1 MQEKDTNFK
10 TSSLQDTGILY
21 FYQVNSLTLEST
33 QNFINYPRI
42 KYRGW
47 FLLVILSCILGILDC
62 HIRKNAC
69 LCIEVM
75 GHFLIM
81 TTISKWSHKYERSNT
96 NARN

>member
-1 MQEKDTNFK
+1 
-10 TSSLQDTGILY
+10 
-21 FYQVNSLTLEST
+21 
-33 QNFINYPRI
+33 
-42 KYRGW
+42 
-47 FLLVILSCILGILDC
+47 
-62 HIRKNAC
+62 